1 MKPMNAVATLALALA
16 AWPAAAQTPARAG
29 SAAPAHPGSAAPA
42 SAALP
47 ARSAPPDLARA
58 PTPAAAARG
67 FACLIEPLKR
77 IELRSPVEAR
87 IDAVLVDRGEE
98 VKKGQVIV
106 QLDSD
111 VERAALDA
119 VRYRAVMEGEVQ
131 SAQSRLVAAKAK
143 YQRREQLV
151 KEKFIAAQ
159 ERDDALAEMQ
169 VAEANVV
176 AAKDNRRLAA
186 LEQQRIHALLEQ
198 RRIRSP
204 FNGVVTERLQH
215 AGEIAQIGETARPI
229 LKLAQTDPLRV
240 GGAAGGDVRQGQGRP
255 AGGGRGR
262 TAAVRPLRGRRD
274 DRRQGGRLGQRHLR
288 RAAGPAEPEG
298 PDPGRGEVP
307 DHLRVAARSAAELAV
322 SPQIPIYP
330 LNP

>member
-119 VRYRAVMEGEVQ
+119 ARYRAVMEGEVQ

-240 GGAAGGDVRQGQGRP
+240 EVVLPVAMYGKVKVGQQAVVEAEPPLSGRYAADVTIVDKVVDSASGTFGVRLDLPNPKGQIP
-255 AGGGRGR
+255 AGVKCRI
-262 TAAVRPLRGRRD
+262 TF
-274 DRRQGGRLGQRHLR
+274 
-288 RAAGPAEPEG
+288 E
-298 PDPGRGEVP
+298 
-307 DHLRVAARSAAELAV
+307 
-322 SPQIPIYP
+322 
-330 LNP
+330 

>member
-47 ARSAPPDLARA
+47 ARTAPPDLARA

-111 VERAALDA
+111 VERAALEA
-119 VRYRAVMEGEVQ
+119 ARYRAVMEGEVQ

-176 AAKDNRRLAA
+176 AAKDNRRLAV

-240 GGAAGGDVRQGQGRP
+240 EVVLPVAMYGKVKVGQQAVVEAEPPLSGRYAADVTIVDKVVDSASGTFGVRLDLPNPKGQIP
-255 AGGGRGR
+255 AGVKCRI
-262 TAAVRPLRGRRD
+262 TF
-274 DRRQGGRLGQRHLR
+274 
-288 RAAGPAEPEG
+288 E
-298 PDPGRGEVP
+298 
-307 DHLRVAARSAAELAV
+307 
-322 SPQIPIYP
+322 
-330 LNP
+330 

>member
-1 MKPMNAVATLALALA
+1 MKPMNAVATLALVLA

-47 ARSAPPDLARA
+47 ARTAPPDLARA

-111 VERAALDA
+111 VERAALEA
-119 VRYRAVMEGEVQ
+119 ARYRAVMEGEVQ

-176 AAKDNRRLAA
+176 AAKDNRRLAV

-240 GGAAGGDVRQGQGRP
+240 EVVLPVAMYGKVKVGQQAVVEAEPPLSGRYAADVTIVDKVVDSASGTFGVRLDLPNPKGQIP
-255 AGGGRGR
+255 AGVKCRI
-262 TAAVRPLRGRRD
+262 TF
-274 DRRQGGRLGQRHLR
+274 
-288 RAAGPAEPEG
+288 E
-298 PDPGRGEVP
+298 
-307 DHLRVAARSAAELAV
+307 
-322 SPQIPIYP
+322 
-330 LNP
+330 

>member
-111 VERAALDA
+111 VERAALEA
-119 VRYRAVMEGEVQ
+119 ARYRAVMEGEVQ

-240 GGAAGGDVRQGQGRP
+240 EVVLPVAMYGKVKVGQQAVVEAEPPLSGRYAADVTIVDKVVDSASGTFGVRLDLPNPKGQIP
-255 AGGGRGR
+255 AGVKCRI
-262 TAAVRPLRGRRD
+262 TF
-274 DRRQGGRLGQRHLR
+274 
-288 RAAGPAEPEG
+288 E
-298 PDPGRGEVP
+298 
-307 DHLRVAARSAAELAV
+307 
-322 SPQIPIYP
+322 
-330 LNP
+330 

>member
-47 ARSAPPDLARA
+47 ARTAPPDLARA
-58 PTPAAAARG
+58 PTTAAAARG

-111 VERAALDA
+111 VERAALEA
-119 VRYRAVMEGEVQ
+119 ARYRAVMEGEVQ

-240 GGAAGGDVRQGQGRP
+240 EVVLPVAMYGKVKVGQQAVVEAEPPLSGRYAADVTIVDKVVDSASGTFGVRLDLPNPKGQIP
-255 AGGGRGR
+255 AGVKCRI
-262 TAAVRPLRGRRD
+262 TF
-274 DRRQGGRLGQRHLR
+274 
-288 RAAGPAEPEG
+288 E
-298 PDPGRGEVP
+298 
-307 DHLRVAARSAAELAV
+307 
-322 SPQIPIYP
+322 
-330 LNP
+330 